1 MPDIHIERRHA
12 LGLPLARQIARRW
25 VGKLESDFRLQCR
38 YEEGTQDDQVAV
50 SGLGV
55 AGWVVVNARFLQVQ
69 LDLRFPLVALRSM
82 IERRIANELDEELD
96 GHAVRDG
103 AAKKA
108 AKKTT
113 RAAAP
118 RKAAAPAK
126 GSQAVASKPGRK
138 TAKDSAAPAAR
149 KTVANT
155 SRRKA

>member
-96 GHAVRDG
+96 GHAVRDA

-118 RKAAAPAK
+118 RKLAAAKPAAK
-126 GSQAVASKPGRK
+126 KAARTPAAKK
-138 TAKDSAAPAAR
+138 TAARAR
-149 KTVANT
+149 KA
-155 SRRKA
+155 